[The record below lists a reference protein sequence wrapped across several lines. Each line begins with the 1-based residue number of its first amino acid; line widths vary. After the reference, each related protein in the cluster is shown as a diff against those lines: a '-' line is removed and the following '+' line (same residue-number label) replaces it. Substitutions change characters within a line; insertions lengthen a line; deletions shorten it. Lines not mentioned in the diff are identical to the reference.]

1 MNIDALMERALR
13 ERDKAN
19 EIIHATGKVI
29 GPHYT
34 GHPQELPD
42 CVRVALDDA
51 WAAEEHRRVTML
63 ADIQALAARAEQSER
78 ERDEALARVAE
89 LTATLQKIPSL
100 ECPCCGEEGAW
111 PTMFADE
118 QPLTCG
124 CPGMVAANENG
135 ANIIL
140 SDEPCP
146 KCGSEEC
153 SAMGRLPL
161 ILIAAWSVVV
171 AACGGVPCK

>member
-1 MNIDALMERALR
+1 MIDIAALLGHMDEIVERAVIGDESCNVLKECRDRIAEQFGYSWCDNHEEWVTGGISAERAWCDEVNIDALMERALR

-42 CVRVALDDA
+42 CVRVALDEA

-78 ERDEALARVAE
+78 ERDEAAKQRFARRVNDE
-89 LTATLQKIPSL
+89 V
-100 ECPCCGEEGAW
+100 EG
-111 PTMFADE
+111 T
-118 QPLTCG
+118 
-124 CPGMVAANENG
+124 
-135 ANIIL
+135 
-140 SDEPCP
+140 
-146 KCGSEEC
+146 K
-153 SAMGRLPL
+153 
-161 ILIAAWSVVV
+161 
-171 AACGGVPCK
+171 